1 MARPTPTEWIA
12 KNPIRKGE
20 TADQYRQRY
29 KDDTEPTLLE
39 SGLSAAGDF
48 GRSAIAGGFSGIG
61 STVRGIGELTG
72 SRTLRSGGRDM
83 QTLADEYR
91 KATVEDPEGFVSG
104 AGQLAGRGAYEIAS
118 ALSGA
123 GLVTGGLNLLGKTAA
138 IARNAPKLAAGARA
152 VASGLE
158 KGGIARRALTSA
170 GINAPFDIVQGAGE
184 ESGILL
190 PGKTGAIAENVF
202 FSGAGGLLEGGLA
215 ARRAAR
221 AEALRAGEEA
231 AAQVGPFRASPL
243 PDSYDYGPYQASGL
257 PDSYDYGPYQASPL
271 PDRGRR
277 SARTREEYRASR
289 PQFEQEMPKGATAKE
304 VAQYLQDR
312 NARRGAKARMER
324 LRAQIEAAGEERTTV
339 LERAAERIRQKQDA
353 QKLGF
358 ADFPENIRAMQT
370 GKMPLADQ
378 QAFLAINDPLISES
392 EMLAEAAANI
402 GRGRTRLGPLT
413 QEELAAMTPPRPPM
427 MQAART
433 RRGAVSAELLS
444 MLSGGGAG
452 ALYGGTEGDT
462 PEQRLANALAYGA
475 AGAGLGFG
483 GARFFKGG
491 GTGATADAVNVADD
505 MARRI
510 RQKPVSPPKTGTP
523 MADFPDNREPLFR
536 RSRVSDFGPAEEMLF
551 QNRVRE
557 IEPTIKRPM
566 TEANVR
572 AESEKITGS
581 KTLSQ
586 MLALNPERI
595 TPAESLALLTLHRDL
610 RKQVAQRVD
619 LLNKATDPDDITA
632 LGDDI
637 EALDNMSAK
646 FLAKIMAGDT
656 AAGRALATRQYMAQ
670 EITDPTYWYIK
681 ANRMNN
687 GRLLSDAEKLQIDK
701 LTREADPK
709 KLLQYLASIQKS
721 SKAEQVA
728 SLRASGLLT
737 AIPGRLR
744 DAISTSTNYISTVV
758 QRYPGAL
765 ADAIAAKAV
774 ANRLGG
780 TADQYRT
787 MLAPTIDEFSNA
799 LGGAKEGLVSAAESM
814 GFNAARKGG
823 LDAWVN
829 AIRQAEIDPDMA
841 RRLEIPSLTNID
853 LFSGRIGEK
862 ANVFLDTY
870 SKAVMR
876 SAGVTDKII
885 NAAAMK
891 GALNEQARLIAK
903 RTGKSVDELLARPTD
918 EMLLNA
924 KQAADYI
931 TFTNDGTIANGIAGA
946 IERFAAAAEAGKRG
960 NGALVRAGARFI
972 MPFRRTPANILS
984 RALEYSPGVGT
995 IMAGKAARDWTKELA
1010 VAALRQN
1017 GPELARSQRRMI
1029 EMLTKQAA
1037 GASMFA
1043 LGAMLYNK
1051 GRITGEFPESPAER
1065 EQWALEGKKPESIL
1079 INGEW
1084 MPISRISPYGG
1095 MMTLAAS
1102 VLNNAEKIDQSASV
1116 GQRIYE
1122 GLTEG
1127 AESTL
1132 GSVLNQPMVTGP
1144 QEALAALTG
1153 RSQRGGNNPLA
1164 DFAGSMAGSFVP
1176 TAIAQAARAE
1186 GIQRRPENLLQE
1198 IASRVPGLQE
1208 MAPARLNIL
1217 GEPVR
1222 SGGGVLNTMLNPL
1235 TSTEDVRETDP
1246 LVKEL
1251 SRVGVNISAMSRGKG
1266 ETTEMYNYRQREAGR
1281 VIRQDLT
1288 ELVQSNDYNMATPE
1302 ERKRLILDTVRSV
1315 RRELS
1320 DYLKSEYNIS
1330 PSGDEP

>member
-12 KNPIRKGE
+12 KNPPRKGE
-20 TADQYRQRY
+20 SAAQYRQRY

-48 GRSAIAGGFSGIG
+48 GRSALAGGFSGIG

-83 QTLADEYR
+83 QTLAEEYR
-91 KATVEDPEGFVSG
+91 KATVEDPEGLTSKL
-104 AGQLAGRGAYEIAS
+104 GQLTGRGAYEIAT
-118 ALSGA
+118 ALSGT
-123 GLVTGGLNLLGKTAA
+123 GLVKGGLSLLGNAA
-138 IARNAPKLAAGARA
+138 RVARNAPKVAAGARA
-152 VASGLE
+152 AVSGLE
-158 KGGIARRALTSA
+158 KGGVLRRALTSA
-170 GINAPFDIVQGAGE
+170 GISAPVEIVQGAGE

-190 PGKTGAIAENVF
+190 PGAAGSVAENIL

-215 ARRAAR
+215 ARRAAKARR
-221 AEALRAGEEA
+221 AYESPEM
-231 AAQVGPFRASPL
+231 VGPFRASSL
-243 PDSYDYGPYQASGL
+243 PESYDYGPFPAPTQKLLTAGDRIFNLPGKIATPRERGVALMRADQA
-257 PDSYDYGPYQASPL
+257 ATT
-271 PDRGRR
+271 
-277 SARTREEYRASR
+277 SAGFAEAGERASR
-289 PQFEQEMPKGATAKE
+289 EVEETLSALENMSQRDRALWMAMNMPDATEEELLQIMAAELPVRAGRKGKKTG
-304 VAQYLQDR
+304 VPLSR
-312 NARRGAKARMER
+312 
-324 LRAQIEAAGEERTTV
+324 GEEQSLRGV
-339 LERAAERIRQKQDA
+339 RPAMIR
-353 QKLGF
+353 
-358 ADFPENIRAMQT
+358 P
-370 GKMPLADQ
+370 
-378 QAFLAINDPLISES
+378 SS
-392 EMLAEAAANI
+392 
-402 GRGRTRLGPLT
+402 
-413 QEELAAMTPPRPPM
+413 
-427 MQAART
+427 

-444 MLSGGGAG
+444 ILSGGGAG

-491 GTGATADAVNVADD
+491 GTGAAADAVNVADD

-523 MADFPDNREPLFR
+523 LAEFPENREPLFR
-536 RSRVSDFGPAEEMLF
+536 RSGVSDFGPAEEMLF

-566 TEANVR
+566 READVR
-572 AESEKITGS
+572 AEAEKITGS

-595 TPAESLALLTLHRDL
+595 TPAESLSLLSLHRDL
-610 RKQVAQRVD
+610 RKQVAQRVE
-619 LLNKATDPDDITA
+619 LLSKATDPDDIAA

-656 AAGRALATRQYMAQ
+656 AAGRALATRKYMAQ

-681 ANRMNN
+681 ATRMNN
-687 GRLLSDAEKLQIDK
+687 GHILSDAEKLQIDK

-737 AIPGRLR
+737 ALVGRFR
-744 DAISTSTNYISTVV
+744 DAISTSTNYISTII

-787 MLAPTIDEFSNA
+787 MLAPTKDEFASV
-799 LGGAKEGLVSAAESM
+799 LGGAKEGLYAAAESM

-841 RRLEIPSLTNID
+841 KRLEVPSLTNID

-870 SKAVMR
+870 SKTIQR
-876 SAGVTDKII
+876 SAGITDKII
-885 NAAAMK
+885 NAAALK
-891 GALNEQARLIAK
+891 GSLNEQARLLAK
-903 RTGKSVDELLARPTD
+903 RTGRSVDEILANPTD

-924 KQAADYI
+924 KQAADTI

-1017 GPELARSQRRMI
+1017 GPELARSQRHMI
-1029 EMLTKQAA
+1029 EMLTKQAT
-1037 GASMFA
+1037 GATMFA

-1051 GRITGEFPESPAER
+1051 GRITGELPESPAER

-1084 MPISRISPYGG
+1084 LPISRISPYGG

-1153 RSQRGGNNPLA
+1153 RSQRGGNNPLE
-1164 DFAGSMAGSFVP
+1164 DFVGSMAGSFVP
-1176 TAIAQAARAE
+1176 TVVAQAARTE
-1186 GIQRRPENLLQE
+1186 GVQRRPENLLQE
-1198 IASRVPGLQE
+1198 VASRIPGLQE
-1208 MAPARLNIL
+1208 AAPVRLNIF
-1217 GEPVR
+1217 GEPVQ
-1222 SGGGVLNTMLNPL
+1222 SGGGVLNTMVNPL
-1235 TSTEDVRETDP
+1235 TSTSDVRETDP

-1251 SRVGVNISAMSRGKG
+1251 SRVGVNISAMSRAKG

-1302 ERKRLILDTVRSV
+1302 NQKRMILDAVRSV

-1320 DYLKSEYNIS
+1320 DYLKNEYGIN
-1330 PSGDEP
+1330 PDGDES